1 MTTTTPAVSKSPEW
15 LVPGLILLI
24 AFFIGGN
31 LARLELP
38 LLGNDR
44 LVLIAVFF
52 LGQVLCSQGM
62 RIGTFSWT
70 HPSTIIGIAL
80 GILLYGVVLLHLF
93 GVNLPSLETDQAILV
108 FLGAVIGIKVLIDLI
123 RMRIA
128 HPGRAG

>member
-1 MTTTTPAVSKSPEW
+1 MTTTTPAVSKSSGW

-24 AFFIGGN
+24 AVFIGGN

-70 HPSTIIGIAL
+70 HPTTIFGVAL
-80 GILLYGVVLLHLF
+80 GIFLYGVVVLHLF
-93 GVNLPSLETDQAILV
+93 EVNLPFLNSDQEILV
-108 FLGAVIGIKVLIDLI
+108 FLGGVIGIKVLVDLI
-123 RMRIA
+123 RMRLTR
-128 HPGRAG
+128 PGDAR